1 MFVNNNVKSQASCKS
16 QGEAVSVRCNFQ
28 LVIALSEDRVAVAPP
43 PSKMPINELTNYSF
57 SSPRW
62 YVAQTCA
69 RHEKR
74 VAEQLESRSIEKFL
88 PLYETVSRWKDRRVR
103 LQLPIFAGYIFVHL
117 PLRER
122 LRVLEL
128 PSVVKLI
135 AFGQLPIALPDD
147 EMDALRNGLTSQLRA
162 EPHPYLTAG
171 RRVRMRSGPLAG
183 LTGIILRKK
192 GCLRFVLSVEL
203 IQRSVVVDA
212 DVADI
217 EPAN

>member
-1 MFVNNNVKSQASCKS
+1 MPTSSEPGN
-16 QGEAVSVRCNFQ
+16 ENF
-28 LVIALSEDRVAVAPP
+28 SAPH
-43 PSKMPINELTNYSF
+43 
-57 SSPRW
+57 W

-74 VAEQLESRSIEKFL
+74 VAEQLESRNIEKFL
-88 PLYETVSRWKDRRVR
+88 PLYETISRWKDRRVR
-103 LQLPIFAGYIFVHL
+103 LHLPIFDGYIFVRL

-128 PSVVKLI
+128 PSVVNLI
-135 AFGQLPIALPDD
+135 AFGGLPVALPDD
-147 EMDALRNGLTSQLRA
+147 EMDALRNGLTNQLRA
-162 EPHPYLTAG
+162 EPHPYLTTG

-192 GCLRFVLSVEL
+192 GCFRLVLSVAL
-203 IQRSVVVDA
+203 IQRSLMVDV

-217 EPAN
+217 ESAN

>member
-1 MFVNNNVKSQASCKS
+1 MEILQERALAVKPALITPAY
-16 QGEAVSVRCNFQ
+16 GLPNENF
-28 LVIALSEDRVAVAPP
+28 SAPH
-43 PSKMPINELTNYSF
+43 
-57 SSPRW
+57 W

-69 RHEKR
+69 RHEKS
-74 VAEQLESRSIEKFL
+74 VAEQLESRNIEKFL

-103 LQLPIFAGYIFVHL
+103 LQLPIFAGYIFVRL

-128 PSVVKLI
+128 PSVMKLL
-135 AFGQLPIALPDD
+135 AFGGLPMALPDD
-147 EMDALRNGLTSQLRA
+147 EMDALRNGLTNQLRA

-183 LTGIILRKK
+183 LTGILLRKK
-192 GCLRFVLSVEL
+192 GSFRFVLSVAL
-203 IQRSVVVDA
+203 IHRSVMVDV

-217 EPAN
+217 ESAS

>member
-1 MFVNNNVKSQASCKS
+1 MV
-16 QGEAVSVRCNFQ
+16 
-28 LVIALSEDRVAVAPP
+28 PP
-43 PSKMPINELTNYSF
+43 PSKMPIHELTNASF
-57 SSPRW
+57 SAPRW

-69 RHEKR
+69 RHEKC
-74 VAEQLESRSIEKFL
+74 VAEQLESRNIEKFL

-103 LQLPIFAGYIFVHL
+103 LQLPIFAGYVFVRL

-147 EMDALRNGLTSQLRA
+147 EMDMLRDGLTSQSRA

-183 LTGIILRKK
+183 LTGVILRKQ
-192 GCLRFVLSVEL
+192 GSFRLVLSVEL
-203 IQRSVVVDA
+203 IQRSVAVDV

>member
-1 MFVNNNVKSQASCKS
+1 M
-16 QGEAVSVRCNFQ
+16 
-28 LVIALSEDRVAVAPP
+28 
-43 PSKMPINELTNYSF
+43 
-57 SSPRW
+57 
-62 YVAQTCA
+62 
-69 RHEKR
+69 
-74 VAEQLESRSIEKFL
+74 
-88 PLYETVSRWKDRRVR
+88 R
-103 LQLPIFAGYIFVHL
+103 LQLPIFAGYVFVRL

-147 EMDALRNGLTSQLRA
+147 EMDMLRDGLTSQLRA

-183 LTGIILRKK
+183 LTGVVLRKQ
-192 GCLRFVLSVEL
+192 GSFRLVLSVEL
-203 IQRSVVVDA
+203 IQRSVAVDV

>member
-1 MFVNNNVKSQASCKS
+1 MV
-16 QGEAVSVRCNFQ
+16 
-28 LVIALSEDRVAVAPP
+28 PP
-43 PSKMPINELTNYSF
+43 PSKMPTLEPTNDSF
-57 SSPRW
+57 SAPRW

-69 RHEKR
+69 RHEKC
-74 VAEQLESRSIEKFL
+74 VAEQLASRNIEKFL

-103 LQLPIFAGYIFVHL
+103 LQLPIFAGYVFVRL

-147 EMDALRNGLTSQLRA
+147 EMDALRHGLTSQLRA
-162 EPHPYLTAG
+162 EPHPYFTAG

-183 LTGIILRKK
+183 LTGVILRKQ
-192 GCLRFVLSVEL
+192 GSFRLVLSVEL
-203 IQRSVVVDA
+203 IQRSVAVDV